1 MIIADAPVKRCQP
14 IVVQLGFALAIKEVK
29 RRPDQY
35 FVVLFAATELRISQY
50 HPIEVWRRTISV
62 NVQPGDGIQLVNL
75 RLGIVEHGLA
85 GLRLA
90 DGEHFD
96 RRLRFAPKEGILQ
109 NEVIVKL
116 G

>member
-14 IVVQLGFALAIKEVK
+14 IIVQLGFALAIKEVK

-50 HPIEVWRRTISV
+50 HPIEVWRRTISI
-62 NVQPGDGIQLVNL
+62 NVQPSDGIQLVNL
-75 RLGIVEHGLA
+75 RLGVVEHGLA

-90 DGEHFD
+90 DGEHLD
-96 RRLRFAPKEGILQ
+96 GRLRFAPKEGILQ
-109 NEVIVKL
+109 DQVIVKL
-116 G
+116 R

>member
-14 IVVQLGFALAIKEVK
+14 VVVQLGFALTIKEVK
-29 RRPDQY
+29 RRPDLY

-50 HPIEVWRRTISV
+50 HPIKVWCRTISV
-62 NVQPGDGIQLVNL
+62 NVQPGDGIQLMNL
-75 RLGIVEHGLA
+75 RFGVVEHGLA

-96 RRLRFAPKEGILQ
+96 RRLRFAPKEWILLDQ
-109 NEVIVKL
+109 VIVKL